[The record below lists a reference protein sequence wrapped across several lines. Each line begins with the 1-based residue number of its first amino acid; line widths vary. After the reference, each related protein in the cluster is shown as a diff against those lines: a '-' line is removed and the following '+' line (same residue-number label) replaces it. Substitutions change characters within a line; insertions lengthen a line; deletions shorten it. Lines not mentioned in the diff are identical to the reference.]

1 MARSD
6 IDSFSLVRE
15 PVDLDELA
23 AEALAQAGV
32 LAARQGVRL
41 GEPPGRTG
49 RHVVAGDPLRLSQL
63 LGVLLDNAT
72 RYSRAGD
79 RVDILIEAE
88 PTELRVTVRDQGIG
102 IPVHELPQVFDRH
115 FRGALARRHS
125 PDGSGLGLSIAR
137 SLARAHGGQLEL
149 HSNADGTR
157 AVLTLPR
164 LAALPQD
171 IA

>member
-1 MARSD
+1 M
-6 IDSFSLVRE
+6 
-15 PVDLDELA
+15 
-23 AEALAQAGV
+23 
-32 LAARQGVRL
+32 RL

>member
-1 MARSD
+1 MRS
-6 IDSFSLVRE
+6 STTCWRWR
-15 PVDLDELA
+15 A
-23 AEALAQAGV
+23 A
-32 LAARQGVRL
+32 
-41 GEPPGRTG
+41 
-49 RHVVAGDPLRLSQL
+49 
-63 LGVLLDNAT
+63 
-72 RYSRAGD
+72 
-79 RVDILIEAE
+79 
-88 PTELRVTVRDQGIG
+88 
-102 IPVHELPQVFDRH
+102 FDRH

>member
-1 MARSD
+1 M
-6 IDSFSLVRE
+6 
-15 PVDLDELA
+15 
-23 AEALAQAGV
+23 
-32 LAARQGVRL
+32 
-41 GEPPGRTG
+41 
-49 RHVVAGDPLRLSQL
+49 VAGDPLRLSQL

-137 SLARAHGGQLEL
+137 EIVRSHGGRI
-149 HSNADGTR
+149 AIDDGPANGEGGRGTCVRVRLPVHANMR
-157 AVLTLPR
+157 AQKTAGR
-164 LAALPQD
+164 
-171 IA
+171 